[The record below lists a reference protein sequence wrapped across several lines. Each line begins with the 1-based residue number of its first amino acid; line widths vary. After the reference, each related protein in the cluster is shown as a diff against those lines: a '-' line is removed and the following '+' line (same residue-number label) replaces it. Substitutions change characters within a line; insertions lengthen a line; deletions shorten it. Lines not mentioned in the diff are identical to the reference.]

1 MAETACHPYY
11 TQQLSSVVW
20 DLLVYHKTPYDEVV
34 RIAIDKLVRVHDLDF
49 ERLWLTFNKT
59 DRKVLQI
66 LCKGLSPYELR
77 DMPTSTSFSAIKR
90 LTQDGYVIRTDRY
103 LIEDPIFRH
112 WIKERQT

>member
-1 MAETACHPYY
+1 M
-11 TQQLSSVVW
+11 
-20 DLLVYHKTPYDEVV
+20 V
-34 RIAIDKLVRVHDLDF
+34 RIAIEKLVRVHDLDF

-59 DRKVLQI
+59 DRKILQI

-112 WIKERQT
+112 WIEERQT